1 MIIPPSGSPSLRRCF
16 GYFFVYSRHQSG
28 GEEAALKVLRVLS
41 LIGITLLGLYVLS
54 VLAAMWVYRDI
65 PAQELEAK
73 YMGPASRFLNID
85 GVRIH
90 YRDEGSGPPVVLIHA
105 NFASLIGWDPWV
117 DALKDNYRVI
127 CFDMTSHG
135 LTGPDPSGDYTLART
150 VALTERF
157 VDALGLEELIIG
169 GTSLGGTVSI
179 HYAARNPE
187 RVKGLILLSPGALEG
202 RERRSRGDVPKQARV
217 LEYILPRALPKYML
231 SSAYG
236 DKDKLTDE
244 VIDRWHDM
252 WLREGQRAAQLQR
265 LSQYKSGDLHG
276 VAAQVQA
283 PTLLL
288 WGEANPQA
296 KVEQAYELEEMLT
309 GVASLELIIYPGVGH
324 MAVQEAGEEIAVDVR
339 AWLDQVPAAAALS
352 DAAP

>member
-1 MIIPPSGSPSLRRCF
+1 M
-16 GYFFVYSRHQSG
+16 
-28 GEEAALKVLRVLS
+28 KVLRVLS

-73 YMGPASRFLNID
+73 YMAPASRFLNID

-90 YRDEGSGPPVVLIHA
+90 YRDEGSGPPLVLIHA
-105 NFASLIGWDPWV
+105 NFASLIGWDPWA

-127 CFDMTSHG
+127 RFDMTSHG

-150 VALTERF
+150 VELAERF
-157 VDALGLEELIIG
+157 IDALGLDEITIG
-169 GTSLGGTVSI
+169 GTSLGGTVSM
-179 HYAARNPE
+179 HYAARHPD

-202 RERRSRGDVPKQARV
+202 REQQRRGVPKQARV
-217 LEYILPRALPKYML
+217 LEYILPRALPKFML

-265 LSQYKSGDLHG
+265 LSQYDSGDLRG

-296 KVEQAYELEEMLT
+296 KVEQAYELEEMLS

-324 MAVQEAGEEIAVDVR
+324 MAVQEAGDEIAVDVR
-339 AWLDQVPAAAALS
+339 AWLDNDVAAEAVSDPAQEG
-352 DAAP
+352 

>member
-1 MIIPPSGSPSLRRCF
+1 MK
-16 GYFFVYSRHQSG
+16 V
-28 GEEAALKVLRVLS
+28 LKVLG
-41 LIGITLLGLYVLS
+41 LIGITLLGLSVVA
-54 VLAAMWVYRDI
+54 VLAAIWVFRDI
-65 PAQELEAK
+65 PAEELEAR
-73 YMGPASRFLNID
+73 YMSPASRFLNVD

-90 YRDEGSGPPVVLIHA
+90 YRDEGSGPPIVLIHA

-117 DALKDNYRVI
+117 EALKDSYRVI
-127 CFDMTSHG
+127 RFDMTSHG
-135 LTGPDPSGDYTLART
+135 LTGPDPSGDYTLPRT
-150 VALTERF
+150 VELTERF
-157 VDALGLEELIIG
+157 IDALGLEELTIG

-179 HYAARNPE
+179 HYAASHPD

-202 RERRSRGDVPKQARV
+202 REQARRGVPKQARV

-265 LSQYKSGDLHG
+265 LSQYESGDLRG
-276 VAAQVQA
+276 IAGQVQA

-296 KVEQAYELEEMLT
+296 RVEQAYELEEMLT
-309 GVASLELIIYPGVGH
+309 GVESLELIIYPGVGH
-324 MAVQEAGEEIAVDVR
+324 MAVQEAGDEIAVDVR
-339 AWLDQVPAAAALS
+339 AWLDEDAPVEAGSEPAQAG
-352 DAAP
+352 